1 MAVIM
6 AEDVLDI
13 PLDVVPPRELLIG
26 LECLPKSSL
35 DLQRLGPRCVLRHLP
50 LGTWGSVYNHPLI

>member
-6 AEDVLDI
+6 AEDVLDT
-13 PLDVVPPRELLIG
+13 PLDVVPPRKLLID
-26 LECLPKSSL
+26 LLCLPISSL

-50 LGTWGSVYNHPLI
+50 LGTWGSVYNYPLM